1 MVLKLGSTRTVLGI
15 GAALALVALWF
26 GGLALAQSSTPPTG
40 QPGPGGRGMGPR
52 MGMGLMGWFDQG
64 PGGMRGRGSM
74 GPMMGL
80 GGPMGLGI
88 PLGRLD
94 LTDAQ
99 KEQVKKILESHKA
112 EAQSLRLEAQPLHQ
126 ALRTAIENNDVNAIQ
141 TASTNLASEIAKG
154 ATLAA
159 KVRAEVFGV
168 LTDEQ
173 KAKAKELSAQAGPR
187 RQKFPGMHQGPPLF

>member
-1 MVLKLGSTRTVLGI
+1 MVPKLGGTRIFLGI

-26 GGLALAQSSTPPTG
+26 GALAFAQSSAPPTG
-40 QPGPGGRGMGPR
+40 QPGPGGRGMGAH
-52 MGMGLMGWFDQG
+52 MGMMGWFDQG
-64 PGGMRGRGSM
+64 PGGMRGRGPM

-88 PLGRLD
+88 PLGQLG

-99 KEQVKKILESHKA
+99 KEQVKKIFESHKA
-112 EAQSLRLEAQPLHQ
+112 EAQSVRQEAGPARQ
-126 ALRTAIENNDVNAIQ
+126 ALRTAIESNDVNAIQ

-187 RQKFPGMHQGPPLF
+187 RQKFPGMHQGPPLL

>member
-1 MVLKLGSTRTVLGI
+1 MVPKAGNTRFVIGI

-26 GGLALAQSSTPPTG
+26 GAFAFAQSPTPPSG
-40 QPGPGGRGMGPR
+40 QPGPGGRGMGP
-52 MGMGLMGWFDQG
+52 MMGWFGQG
-64 PGGMRGRGSM
+64 PGGMRGRGPG

-88 PLGRLD
+88 PLGQLG

-99 KEQVKKILESHKA
+99 RDQIKKIFESHKA
-112 EAQSLRLEAQPLHQ
+112 DAQSLRQEAGPARQ
-126 ALRTAIENNDVNAIQ
+126 ALRTAIENDDVNAIQ
-141 TASTNLASEIAKG
+141 TASTALASEIVKG

-159 KVRAEVFGV
+159 KVRAEVLGV

-173 KAKAKELSAQAGPR
+173 KAKAKELRAQAGQR